1 MTKYQITTLYKCGER
16 SVSYTTAKD
25 VALRIKKMRQR
36 AESVERVTI
45 VAIDEMAAEAPAAV

>member
-16 SVSYTTAKD
+16 SISYTTAKD

-36 AESVERVTI
+36 AASVERVTI
-45 VAIDEMAAEAPAAV
+45 VAIDEVVVAEPAEV